1 MHIFIFSPTALVRG
15 NPARAKFATES
26 HVDTLVMVVLHC
38 CYLKI
43 GKTMATYT
51 DWVNNASGFGLLL
64 HGTPP
69 SSERVMPYHQ

>member
-38 CYLKI
+38 CYLI
-43 GKTMATYT
+43 THGDIYRLGQQCLRFWLVASRYT
-51 DWVNNASGFGLLL
+51 A
-64 HGTPP
+64 
-69 SSERVMPYHQ
+69 MI